1 MPRIMRYKLAGK
13 LATVAVGG
21 ATLAIAMGQLPAQ
34 AYGPPPPPP
43 PPGGYHNVVTSQSCG
58 PKGCVIEA
66 RIDGLLVAVTVPA
79 GDFAKP
85 VQITLLAPDARGIG
99 TGIHSCERAVGGVGI
114 VVQINGKTDTGAFAK
129 PFTVEL
135 SGREIRPGD
144 RVAVWNG
151 KSFVLIGGSE
161 TGDTEEFS
169 YDSGA
174 EQDFAVLAPSG
185 PGRCRPGGGGTGH
198 GHRRGVGRTTRFSR
212 QEQLSH
218 EVLES
223 MFFAAAGQRPAA
235 IGVLSPQWLAARSH

>member
-1 MPRIMRYKLAGK
+1 MPRIMRYKLASK

-21 ATLAIAMGQLPAQ
+21 ATLAVAMGQLPAQ

-43 PPGGYHNVVTSQSCG
+43 PPGGYHNVVTSQTCG

-85 VQITLLAPDARGIG
+85 VQITLLAPNARGIG
-99 TGIHSCERAVGGVGI
+99 TGIRSCWRAVGGVGI
-114 VVQINGKTDTGAFAK
+114 VVQINGTTYTGIFAK

-151 KSFVLIGGSE
+151 TSFAFIPATE

-169 YDSGA
+169 YKGGA
-174 EQDFAVLAPSG
+174 KQDFAVLAPSG
-185 PGRCRPGGGGTGH
+185 PGSCQPGVTRATGA
-198 GHRRGVGRTTRFSR
+198 TRFSH
-212 QEQLSH
+212 QGQLSDA
-218 EVLES
+218 VLES

-235 IGVLSPQWLAARSH
+235 IGVLSPEWLAARNH

>member
-1 MPRIMRYKLAGK
+1 MPRIMRYKLASK
-13 LATVAVGG
+13 LATVAAGG

-85 VQITLLAPDARGIG
+85 VQITLLAPNARGIG

-114 VVQINGKTDTGAFAK
+114 VVQVNGKTDTGAFAK
-129 PFTVEL
+129 PLTVEL
-135 SGREIRPGD
+135 SGREIRAGD

-151 KSFVLIGGSE
+151 TRFVFIGATE

-185 PGRCRPGGGGTGH
+185 PGRCRPGGG
-198 GHRRGVGRTTRFSR
+198 
-212 QEQLSH
+212 
-218 EVLES
+218 
-223 MFFAAAGQRPAA
+223 
-235 IGVLSPQWLAARSH
+235 